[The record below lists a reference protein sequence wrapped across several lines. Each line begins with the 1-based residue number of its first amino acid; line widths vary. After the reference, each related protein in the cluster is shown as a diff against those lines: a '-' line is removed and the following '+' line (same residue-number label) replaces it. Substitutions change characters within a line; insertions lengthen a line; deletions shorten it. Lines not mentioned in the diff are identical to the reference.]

1 MSKKRRGLTAAGA
14 VVLQGQG
21 AEARV
26 LVVHRPAYD
35 DWTLPKG
42 KPKPDEDLQV
52 AAVRELHE
60 ETGLKVR
67 LGPPLGTL
75 SHAVDKDTKTV
86 HWWLGTVRSG
96 QIHGGTERS
105 SDGQEVDQQEVDR
118 VEWWRVERAVEELT
132 WPNDREVLGRAL
144 GLRPGHTVLLVRHAK
159 AMLRKNW
166 SGKDSRRPLSGRG
179 RRQARRLALLLDAYG
194 VAIPVTSTSTR
205 CVQTLQPY
213 ADQFGIP
220 LVSAPEL
227 SEEHYEDDPLD
238 SERATV
244 DLLNDARAQPNAP
257 MALCGHRPVLPM
269 MRGLLGLPDKAML
282 VAETYVVHHDRDG
295 NQIAVEMVK
304 PAF

>member
-1 MSKKRRGLTAAGA
+1 MSKKRRHLSAAGA

-21 AEARV
+21 EDARV
-26 LVVHRPAYD
+26 LVVHRPRYD

-42 KPKPDEDLQV
+42 KPQPDEDLQV
-52 AAVRELHE
+52 AAVRELEE

-67 LGPPLGTL
+67 LGAPLGTL
-75 SHAVDKDTKTV
+75 SHVIDKDTKAV
-86 HWWLGTVRSG
+86 HWWLGTVRG
-96 QIHGGTERS
+96 GELHGGTPH
-105 SDGQEVDQQEVDR
+105 DDHGQEVDR
-118 VEWWRVERAVEELT
+118 VEWWPAARAAAELS
-132 WPNDREVLGRAL
+132 WPNDREVLARAL
-144 GLRPGHTVLLVRHAK
+144 ALSPGHTVLLVRHAK

-166 SGKDSRRPLSGRG
+166 SGKDFRRPLSGRG
-179 RRQARRLALLLDAYG
+179 RRQAKRLALLLDAYG

-213 ADQFGIP
+213 ADRFGIG
-220 LVSAPEL
+220 LVECPEL

-269 MRGLLGLPDKAML
+269 MRHLLGLPDKNML
-282 VAETYVVHHDRDG
+282 VAETYVVHHDSEG
-295 NQIAVEMVK
+295 NQLAVEMVK